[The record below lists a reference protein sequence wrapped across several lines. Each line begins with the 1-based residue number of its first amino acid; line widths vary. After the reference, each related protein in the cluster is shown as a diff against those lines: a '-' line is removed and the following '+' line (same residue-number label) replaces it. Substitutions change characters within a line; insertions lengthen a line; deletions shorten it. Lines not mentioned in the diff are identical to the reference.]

1 MDTHTPP
8 HTIQA
13 LKPMMLVGAGKAG
26 KAEHQLLWERSEE
39 GMPPGG
45 EVGSGKQAGL
55 HVGVEGGGEQRE
67 RGGNRGT
74 EGCRVWR
81 ASLVHD
87 AGWGCGEGGSLGRAG
102 AGVPVPLAMKSHQDL
117 SLEAQR

>member
-13 LKPMMLVGAGKAG
+13 LEPKMLVGARKAG

-39 GMPPGG
+39 GMRG
-45 EVGSGKQAGL
+45 EVGSGEQAGL
-55 HVGVEGGGEQRE
+55 HVRVEGGGEQRE

-81 ASLVHD
+81 ASLMHD
-87 AGWGCGEGGSLGRAG
+87 ATGGGGEREG
-102 AGVPVPLAMKSHQDL
+102 AREGLMQGY
-117 SLEAQR
+117 QCRWQ